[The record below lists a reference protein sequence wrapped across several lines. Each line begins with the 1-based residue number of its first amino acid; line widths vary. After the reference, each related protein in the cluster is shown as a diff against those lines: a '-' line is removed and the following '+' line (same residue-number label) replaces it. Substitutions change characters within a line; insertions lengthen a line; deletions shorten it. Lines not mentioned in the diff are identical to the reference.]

1 MYTIRQAHV
10 CLWTTIVSAK
20 ARIHSHLAIYPCPA
34 TSLPFDAEAGDN
46 INHLKKGT
54 TMKTKEELM
63 AMSHEELVEYALT
76 YQNITNYQ
84 ERQIERLRDLFCAVN
99 IATECYRNE
108 FNKRP

>member
-54 TMKTKEELM
+54 TMKTKEDLL
-63 AMSHEELVEYALT
+63 AMSHEELAAYAKSL
-76 YQNITNYQ
+76 QDITNYQ
-84 ERQIERLRDLFCAVN
+84 QMQIERMRELFCAVSV
-99 IATECYRNE
+99 ATECYRNE

>member
-1 MYTIRQAHV
+1 M

-54 TMKTKEELM
+54 TMKTKEDLL
-63 AMSHEELVEYALT
+63 AMSHEELAAYAKSL
-76 YQNITNYQ
+76 QDINNYQ
-84 ERQIERLRDLFCAVN
+84 QMQIERMRELFCAVSV
-99 IATECYRNE
+99 ATECYRNE